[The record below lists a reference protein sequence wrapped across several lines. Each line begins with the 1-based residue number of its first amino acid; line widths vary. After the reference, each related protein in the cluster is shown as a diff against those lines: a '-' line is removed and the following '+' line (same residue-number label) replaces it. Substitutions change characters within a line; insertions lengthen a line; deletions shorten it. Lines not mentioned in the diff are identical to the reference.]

1 MIRALVPAKALG
13 EAKGRLAS
21 VLSEIER
28 RKLALAML
36 EDVVRTLKGPADRM
50 LRDQGMEASAVSIA
64 KLYEDFLDVL
74 VIDEVDEAL
83 APEIEALGV
92 DVVVTDT
99 IMKSMA
105 KKSALA
111 RTVLAALGAK

>member
-1 MIRALVPAKALG
+1 VREALRETKARVAAVSPIVGGRA
-13 EAKGRLAS
+13 
-21 VLSEIER
+21 
-28 RKLALAML
+28 
-36 EDVVRTLKGPADRM
+36 LKGPADRM
-50 LRDQGMEASAVSIA
+50 LRDQGLEASAVSIA
-64 KLYEDFLDVL
+64 RLYEDFLDVL
-74 VIDEVDEAL
+74 VIDAADEAL

-99 IMKSMA
+99 IMKSME